1 MSRDSVKKNIVIAAV
16 LLMVVCL
23 SGCKFRLAE
32 ISASVMAPVKVTN
45 PLEGQYRFKNVEHL
59 EEGKFVDDTGFRTFT
74 AEFTKE
80 AARIGLER
88 VESPQY
94 VAKLVNAY
102 DYFVE
107 KFRTNPSRF
116 EISDDKMEV
125 MRITSEGQSFYEVF
139 RMGEDEI
146 GIVKGNHLITLVKT
160 EFTQEGLGP
169 YVDGKANQLENELL
183 EDQDY
188 EPIAGVLLGLR
199 GERNEETEESSYR
212 TLWIT
217 NDGEIQE
224 VYEIDNILF
233 PRKEFWKMEVV
244 KEAGKE
250 RLQIYAITGTPSN
263 VKEEIVYN
271 YPAEY
276 VDVEFVANNYISILT
291 SDKNS
296 YDRSDMTEG
305 KTIGVDGY
313 NEYTPVPIET
323 FYGESGRQAFLSS
336 LIQATDETEEALM
349 ANPET
354 EKFIDSYI
362 LRRHHGNWM
371 MESRFQ
377 LGDDSIKVPIALRA
391 DINLVTYDEL
401 TIPWS
406 KVRERVPQALDAF
419 NAPGNSFM
427 LVRTPKHLMMYRI
440 LGGELAEEP
449 LQVIEIKEEEEIIMA
464 EWARGEFVKR
474 WTDMAAKEGSKIIF
488 VQNHRP

>member
-1 MSRDSVKKNIVIAAV
+1 MSRDIVKKNIVIAAV

-276 VDVEFVANNYISILT
+276 VDVEFVGNNYISILT
-291 SDKNS
+291 SDENS

-323 FYGESGRQAFLSS
+323 FYGKSGRQAFLSS

-349 ANPET
+349 ANSET

-427 LVRTPKHLMMYRI
+427 LVRTPKYLMMYRI
-440 LGGELAEEP
+440 LGGELTEEP

>member
-1 MSRDSVKKNIVIAAV
+1 MSRDIVKKNIVIAAV

-32 ISASVMAPVKVTN
+32 ISASVMAPEKVTN

-276 VDVEFVANNYISILT
+276 VDVEFVGNNYISILT
-291 SDKNS
+291 SDENS

-336 LIQATDETEEALM
+336 LMQSTDETEEALM

-427 LVRTPKHLMMYRI
+427 LVRTPKYLMMYRI
-440 LGGELAEEP
+440 LGGELTEEP

>member
-1 MSRDSVKKNIVIAAV
+1 MVKKNILLAAV
-16 LLMVVCL
+16 LLMIVCL
-23 SGCKFRLAE
+23 SGCRIRLAE
-32 ISASVMAPVKVTN
+32 ISASVMAPMKVTN
-45 PLEGQYRFKNVEHL
+45 PLEGQYRFEKVQHL

-88 VESPQY
+88 VETPHY
-94 VAKLVNAY
+94 VAKLVNTYA
-102 DYFVE
+102 YFVE
-107 KFRTNPSRF
+107 KFRTNPDRF
-116 EISDDKMEV
+116 EISGEEMEV
-125 MRITSEGQSFYEVF
+125 MRVTSSGQSFYDVF
-139 RMGEDEI
+139 RLNENEI

-169 YVDGKANQLENELL
+169 FVDGKANQLESELL

-199 GERNEETEESSYR
+199 GARNEQTEASSYR

-233 PRKEFWKMEVV
+233 PRKEFWKLEVV
-244 KEAGKE
+244 KEEGKE
-250 RLQIYAITGTPSN
+250 RLNIYAITGTPSN

-276 VDVEFVANNYISILT
+276 LDVEFVGNNYLSILT
-291 SDKNS
+291 SDENT
-296 YDRSDMTEG
+296 YDRAELMEG
-305 KTIGVDGY
+305 KTISVDGF
-313 NEYTPVPIET
+313 NEYEPVPIEV
-323 FYGESGRQAFLSS
+323 FYGEAGREAFLTS
-336 LIQATDETEEALM
+336 LMQATDETEEVLTAS
-349 ANPET
+349 PET
-354 EKFIDSYI
+354 EAFIDSYI

-377 LGDDSIKVPIALRA
+377 LGEESLEVPIALRA

-401 TIPWS
+401 SVPWS

-419 NAPGNSFM
+419 NAPGNSFI
-427 LVRTPKHLMMYRI
+427 LVRTPKYLMMYRI
-440 LGGELAEEP
+440 INGELAEEP
-449 LQVIEIKEEEEIIMA
+449 LQAIEIKEEEEIIMA
-464 EWARGEFVKR
+464 EWARGEFVRR
-474 WTDMAAKEGSKIIF
+474 WTDMASKEGRKIIF
-488 VQNHRP
+488 VQNRRP

>member
-125 MRITSEGQSFYEVF
+125 MRITSEGQSFYDVF

-427 LVRTPKHLMMYRI
+427 LVRTPKYLMMYRI

>member
-59 EEGKFVDDTGFRTFT
+59 EEGKFVDGTGFRTFT

-94 VAKLVNAY
+94 IAKLVNAY

-276 VDVEFVANNYISILT
+276 VDVEFVGNNYISILT

-427 LVRTPKHLMMYRI
+427 LVRTPKYLMMYRI

>member
-1 MSRDSVKKNIVIAAV
+1 MSRDIVKKNIVIAAV

-199 GERNEETEESSYR
+199 GERNDETEESSYR

-427 LVRTPKHLMMYRI
+427 LVRTPKYLMMYRI

>member
-1 MSRDSVKKNIVIAAV
+1 MSRDIVKKNMIILAV
-16 LLMVVCL
+16 FMMVLCL
-23 SGCKFRLAE
+23 SGCKIRLAE

-45 PLEGQYRFKNVEHL
+45 PLEGQYRFKKVQHL

-88 VESPQY
+88 VDSPQY
-94 VAKLVNAY
+94 IAKLVNAY

-107 KFRTNPSRF
+107 KFRTDPNRF
-116 EISDDKMEV
+116 ELTDDQMEV

-139 RMGEDEI
+139 RMNENEI

-276 VDVEFVANNYISILT
+276 VDVEFVGNNYISILT
-291 SDKNS
+291 SDENS
-296 YDRSDMTEG
+296 YDRSEMTEG

-349 ANPET
+349 ANPAT
-354 EKFIDSYI
+354 EEFIDSYI

-377 LGDDSIKVPIALRA
+377 LGNDSIKVPIALRA

-427 LVRTPKHLMMYRI
+427 LVRTPKYLMMYRI
-440 LGGELAEEP
+440 LGGELTEEP

>member
-1 MSRDSVKKNIVIAAV
+1 MSRDIVKKNIVIAAV

-45 PLEGQYRFKNVEHL
+45 PLEGQYRFKNVKHL

-427 LVRTPKHLMMYRI
+427 LVRTPKYLMMYRI

-474 WTDMAAKEGSKIIF
+474 WTDMAAKEGRKIIF

>member
-1 MSRDSVKKNIVIAAV
+1 MRKDFFKKNMIIAAV

-23 SGCKFRLAE
+23 SGCKIKLAE
-32 ISASVMAPVKVTN
+32 ISASVMAPVKVTT
-45 PLEGQYRFKNVEHL
+45 PLEGQYRFKNVQHL

-74 AEFTKE
+74 AEFTQE
-80 AARIGLER
+80 SARIGLER
-88 VESPQY
+88 VETPQY
-94 VAKLVNAY
+94 LAKLVSTY
-102 DYFVE
+102 EYFVE
-107 KFRTNPSRF
+107 KFRTNPNRF
-116 EISDDKMEV
+116 EIKDDKMEV
-125 MRITSEGQSFYEVF
+125 IRITSEGQSFYEVF
-139 RMGEDEI
+139 RMNEDEI

-160 EFTQEGLGP
+160 EFTPEGLGP
-169 YVDGKANQLENELL
+169 FVDGKANQLENELL

-199 GERNEETEESSYR
+199 GQRNEVTEESSYR

-250 RLQIYAITGTPSN
+250 RLEIYAITGTPSN
-263 VKEEIVYN
+263 VKEEIVYH

-276 VDVEFVANNYISILT
+276 VDVEFVGNNYLSILT
-291 SDKNS
+291 SDEDS
-296 YDRSDMTEG
+296 YDRSEMTEG
-305 KTIGVDGY
+305 MTIGVDGY

-323 FYGESGRQAFLSS
+323 FYGAAGKQAFVSS
-336 LIQATDETEEALM
+336 LIQATNETEEALV

-354 EKFIDSYI
+354 EEFIDSFI

-371 MESRFQ
+371 LESSFQ
-377 LGDDSIKVPIALRA
+377 VGDESITVPIALRA

-427 LVRTPKHLMMYRI
+427 LVRTPKYLLMYRI
-440 LGGELAEEP
+440 IKGELAEEP
-449 LQVIEIKEEEEIIMA
+449 LQAIEIKEEEEIIMA

-474 WTDMAAKEGSKIIF
+474 WTDMASREGNKIIF
-488 VQNHRP
+488 VQNRRP

>member
-1 MSRDSVKKNIVIAAV
+1 MSRDIVKKNIVIAAV

-250 RLQIYAITGTPSN
+250 RLQIYAISGTPSN

-427 LVRTPKHLMMYRI
+427 LVRTPKYLMMYRI

>member
-1 MSRDSVKKNIVIAAV
+1 MSRDIVKKNIVIAAV

-276 VDVEFVANNYISILT
+276 VDVEFVGNNYISILT
-291 SDKNS
+291 SDENS

-349 ANPET
+349 ANSET

-427 LVRTPKHLMMYRI
+427 LVRTPKYLMMYRI

-449 LQVIEIKEEEEIIMA
+449 LQVIEIKKEEEIIMA

>member
-1 MSRDSVKKNIVIAAV
+1 MSRDIVKKNIVIAAV

-32 ISASVMAPVKVTN
+32 ISSSVMAPVKVTN

-296 YDRSDMTEG
+296 YDRRKDHWCG
-305 KTIGVDGY
+305 WI
-313 NEYTPVPIET
+313 
-323 FYGESGRQAFLSS
+323 
-336 LIQATDETEEALM
+336 
-349 ANPET
+349 
-354 EKFIDSYI
+354 
-362 LRRHHGNWM
+362 
-371 MESRFQ
+371 
-377 LGDDSIKVPIALRA
+377 
-391 DINLVTYDEL
+391 
-401 TIPWS
+401 
-406 KVRERVPQALDAF
+406 
-419 NAPGNSFM
+419 
-427 LVRTPKHLMMYRI
+427 
-440 LGGELAEEP
+440 
-449 LQVIEIKEEEEIIMA
+449 
-464 EWARGEFVKR
+464 
-474 WTDMAAKEGSKIIF
+474 
-488 VQNHRP
+488 

>member
-1 MSRDSVKKNIVIAAV
+1 MSRDIVKKNIVIAAV

-276 VDVEFVANNYISILT
+276 VDVEFVGNNYISILT

-377 LGDDSIKVPIALRA
+377 LGVDSIKVPIALRA

-427 LVRTPKHLMMYRI
+427 LVRTPKYLMMYRI